1 VFRVKRIYLIFE
13 RVLEP
18 FVCVSP
24 VWIDLVEKLF

>member
-18 FVCVSP
+18 FVRVS